1 MLEGNKTAE
10 MFQAMIIVSMK
21 MNNLGLKVWSLK
33 TKLIIVERK
42 KQGLLKQ
49 MKEHEEF
56 RRKKNGNKGKNEW
69 KNPGINHRK

>member
-10 MFQAMIIVSMK
+10 MFQAMTIVSMK

-42 KQGLLKQ
+42 K
-49 MKEHEEF
+49 
-56 RRKKNGNKGKNEW
+56 
-69 KNPGINHRK
+69 